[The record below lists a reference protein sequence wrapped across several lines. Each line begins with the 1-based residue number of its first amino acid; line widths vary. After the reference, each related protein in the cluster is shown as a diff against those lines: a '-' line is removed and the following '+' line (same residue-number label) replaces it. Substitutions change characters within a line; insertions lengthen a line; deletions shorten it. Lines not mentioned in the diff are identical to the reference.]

1 MQQAGSGLAGSIR
14 RLLATLTELAST
26 RLELLANE
34 LYEERLRLERMLLY
48 FFVALFCIG
57 LGVLL
62 LTLLVVALLWDQHR
76 LLALGGLGTLFLGAG
91 LLVAVRLYRLS
102 QARTGLFSQSLA
114 ELGKDRERLSEHG

>member
-1 MQQAGSGLAGSIR
+1 MPQAGSGLAGSIR

-62 LTLLVVALLWDQHR
+62 LTLLVVALLWDEHR
-76 LLALGGLGTLFLGAG
+76 LLALGGLGSLFLCAG

-102 QARTGLFSQSLA
+102 QVRTGLFSQSLA

>member
-62 LTLLVVALLWDQHR
+62 LTLLVVLLLWDEHR
-76 LLALGGLGTLFLGAG
+76 LLALGGLGSLFMGAG
-91 LLVAVRLYRLS
+91 LLVGFRFYRLS
-102 QARTGLFSQSLA
+102 QARTGLFAQSLA

>member
-62 LTLLVVALLWDQHR
+62 LTLLVVLLLWDEHR
-76 LLALGGLGTLFLGAG
+76 LLALGGLGSLFMGAG
-91 LLVAVRLYRLS
+91 LLVGFRFYRLS